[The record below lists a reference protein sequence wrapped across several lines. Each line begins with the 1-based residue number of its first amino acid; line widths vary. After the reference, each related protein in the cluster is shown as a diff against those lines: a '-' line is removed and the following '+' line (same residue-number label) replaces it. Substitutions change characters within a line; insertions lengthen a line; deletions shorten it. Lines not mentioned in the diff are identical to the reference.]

1 MKNKFLS
8 LVALVLISNIAF
20 ASNPK
25 SDKPE
30 AGSRMAVLSKGA
42 TVKVYYRGEALNRVT
57 VRIYN
62 AEGRIVMQDN
72 LGVLDNFVRPYNFSN
87 LEEGAY
93 TIELSDDSGKQIKQV
108 SYVINNKKTEKSAR
122 LIKVTGAEGKYI
134 LMVPG
139 AAQDRIHIRITD
151 NYDRLVYEGDEE
163 LSGNFAQVYNVSK
176 ISEKFSVEI
185 TDKNG
190 ISTIINN

>member
-1 MKNKFLS
+1 MKNTFLS
-8 LVALVLISNIAF
+8 LIALVLISNMAF
-20 ASNPK
+20 AN

-30 AGSRMAVLSKGA
+30 AASRMAVLSKGS
-42 TVKVYYRGEALNRVT
+42 TVKVYYRGESANRVT
-57 VRIYN
+57 VRIFN
-62 AEGRIVMQDN
+62 AEGKIVLQDN

-108 SYVINNKKTEKSAR
+108 NYNLVKKTEKSAR
-122 LIKVTGAEGKYI
+122 LVKVANYNAKYL

-139 AAQDRIHIRITD
+139 EASDRLHIKITD
-151 NYDRLVYEGDEE
+151 NFDRIVYEGDEE
-163 LSGNFAQVYNVSK
+163 LAGNFAKLYNMEK
-176 ISEKFSVEI
+176 ITEKFTIEI

-190 ISTIINN
+190 ISTIVNN

>member
-1 MKNKFLS
+1 MKNTFLS
-8 LVALVLISNIAF
+8 LSALVLISNIAF
-20 ASNPK
+20 ANPT

-30 AGSRMAVLSKGA
+30 AAPRMAVVSKGS
-42 TVKVYYRGEALNRVT
+42 TVKVFYRGETLNRVT
-57 VRIYN
+57 VRIFN
-62 AEGRIVMQDN
+62 AEGKIVLQDN

-108 SYVINNKKTEKSAR
+108 SYNLGKSVEKSAR
-122 LIKVTGAEGKYI
+122 LIKVASYDSKYL

-139 AAQDRIHIRITD
+139 EAHE
-151 NYDRLVYEGDEE
+151 RLLIKVIDDYNRVVYEGVEE
-163 LSGNFAQVYNVSK
+163 LTGNFAKLYNMEK
-176 ISEKFSVEI
+176 ITDKFTIEI
-185 TDKNG
+185 VDKNG